1 MSVNAQIC
9 GLAGGAGLILSAF
22 APVVSLPI
30 VGAMSPFALHWAAG
44 TVLLLIGLAAGVAG
58 LVNRTRV
65 VSVTGMLGMF
75 SAIGGLIYYFIRRA
89 ELSAKVA
96 EETDLSDDN
105 PFAALAQSLGEAM
118 LQSVSL
124 SWGIAV
130 VIMASLVLLAPLM
143 LMKPDKALARHA
155 KAMEKE

>member
-1 MSVNAQIC
+1 MSVNTQVC

-30 VGAMSPFALHWAAG
+30 VGAMSPFALHSAAG
-44 TVLLLIGLAAGVAG
+44 TVLLLIGIAAVVAG

-65 VSVTGMLGMF
+65 VVVAGMLGAL
-75 SAIGGLIYYFIRRA
+75 SAIGGLTYYFIRRA
-89 ELSAKVA
+89 ELSAKIA
-96 EETDLSDDN
+96 EETELSDDN
-105 PFAALAQSLGEAM
+105 PFAAFAQGIGDVM

-130 VIMASLVLLAPLM
+130 VIMASLVLLAPLVLKRDQM
-143 LMKPDKALARHA
+143 RMRRY
-155 KAMEKE
+155 

>member
-1 MSVNAQIC
+1 MSVNAQVC
-9 GLAGGAGLILSAF
+9 GLSGGAGLILSAF

-30 VGAMSPFALHWAAG
+30 LGAMSPFVLHWAAG
-44 TVLLLIGLAAGVAG
+44 TGLLLIGIAAGVAG

-65 VSVTGMLGMF
+65 VGVAGILGAL
-75 SAIGGLIYYFIRRA
+75 SAIGGLIYYFILRA

-96 EETDLSDDN
+96 EETELNDGN

-130 VIMASLVLLAPLM
+130 IIMASLVLLAPLM
-143 LMKPDKALARHA
+143 LKKD
-155 KAMEKE
+155 

>member
-1 MSVNAQIC
+1 MSVNAQVC
-9 GLAGGAGLILSAF
+9 GLSGGAGLILSAF

-30 VGAMSPFALHWAAG
+30 LGAMSPFALHWAAG
-44 TVLLLIGLAAGVAG
+44 TVLLLIGIAAGVAG

-65 VSVTGMLGMF
+65 VGVAGILGTL
-75 SAIGGLIYYFIRRA
+75 SAIGGLIYYFILRA

-96 EETDLSDDN
+96 EETELNDDN
-105 PFAALAQSLGEAM
+105 PFAALAQSFGEMM

-130 VIMASLVLLAPLM
+130 IIMASLVLLAPLFSK
-143 LMKPDKALARHA
+143 LRED
-155 KAMEKE
+155 